1 MAKEYKTEYYSGQ
14 GRVFLYPVSASGVPQ
29 LNKMRWV
36 GNVPKLAIGVETDK
50 AEHKESYS
58 GFRTTDKVITKE
70 IKATFSATLEEFNA
84 ENLRVAFRAA
94 KQETAAGSVADAVV
108 ANETPVVGD
117 VFVLPH
123 LGVSNLV
130 LTDSKTGTPVT
141 LEEGKHYTFDAQFSR
156 SEWLNVEG
164 LKTPVKAAYSHA
176 ASVTLDAM
184 GEAAQAWG
192 LRFEGLNTADDNT
205 PVLIEIPKTDINP
218 AKTLDLITEE
228 LGSLELEGTALRTN
242 GQFVK
247 ITKLA

>member
-14 GRVFLYPVSASGVPQ
+14 GKVFLYPVSASGVPQ
-29 LNKMRWV
+29 LEKMRWV

-94 KQETAAGSVADAVV
+94 VQETAAGSVTDAVV
-108 ANETPVVGD
+108 ANDTPAVGD

-130 LTDSKTGTPVT
+130 LTDSKAGTAVT
-141 LEEGKHYTFDAQFSR
+141 LEKGKHYDFDEQFSR
-156 SEWLNVEG
+156 GVWLSTDG
-164 LKTPVKAAYSHA
+164 FKAPVKAAYSHA

>member
-14 GRVFLYPVSASGVPQ
+14 GKLFIYPVSASGVAQ

-36 GNVPKLAIGVETDK
+36 GNVPKLAIGVEADK

-94 KQETAAGSVADAVV
+94 VQETAAGSVADAVV

-117 VFVLPH
+117 VFVLPN

-156 SEWLNVEG
+156 GEWLNVEG
-164 LKTPVKAAYSHA
+164 LKTPVKVAYTHK

>member
-14 GRVFLYPVSASGVPQ
+14 GKVFLYPVSASGVPQ

-156 SEWLNVEG
+156 GEWLNVEG
-164 LKTPVKAAYSHA
+164 LKTPVKAAYTHK